1 MSETTTA
8 APPADAIPNILQP
21 ASVPIPGSE
30 TKPDTAQPPAAAAEP
45 PKESPPEQGA
55 KDEEKKPN
63 RASERISELY
73 GKAKAAERLAEA
85 RARELT
91 DLRKQLAE
99 LQQPP
104 SDPNDFAAQQRND
117 VRAAVKEERMHEVYR
132 EAQAHAAEAQ
142 QLRLQ
147 GFQARV
153 EAARERIPDIDNALR
168 EFAQLPVSE
177 VAADIIGESDK
188 AAEIAYYLSKN
199 PDEARDLARLPNHKQ
214 AYKLAQIEAKVS
226 KAEPRKTSNAPP
238 PPPMIGATSS
248 PSAPALK
255 DMGVADIAKLL
266 GYGA

>member
-30 TKPDTAQPPAAAAEP
+30 TKPDPAQPPAAAAEP
-45 PKESPPEQGA
+45 PKEVSSEEDAQ
-55 KDEEKKPN
+55 EKKPS

-85 RARELT
+85 RAREVQE
-91 DLRKQLAE
+91 LRKQLGE
-99 LQQPP
+99 LQQQPA
-104 SDPNDFAAQQRND
+104 DPADFAAQNRND
-117 VRAAVKEERMHEVYR
+117 VRAAVKEERLHEAYR

-142 QLRLQ
+142 QLRYQ
-147 GFQARV
+147 GFNARI

-177 VAADIIGESDK
+177 VAADIIGESEK

-214 AYKLAQIEAKVS
+214 AYRLAQIEAKVS
-226 KAEPRKTSNAPP
+226 KAEPRRTSSAPP